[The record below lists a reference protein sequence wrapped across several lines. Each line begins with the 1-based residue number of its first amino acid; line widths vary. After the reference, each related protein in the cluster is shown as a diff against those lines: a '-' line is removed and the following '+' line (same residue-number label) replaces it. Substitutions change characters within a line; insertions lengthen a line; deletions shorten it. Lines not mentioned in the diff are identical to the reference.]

1 MKRKIL
7 GMLLVGSASLFV
19 VGCEN
24 KKEEEKKEDK
34 TPRIICTQ
42 SEEESG
48 MKSFSTVT
56 LTLRDNTY
64 VKEYKAE
71 IKITIDDEDLYKIY
85 AEAIKN
91 DNEDEIDE
99 DVDYKYETDDASK
112 TITTT
117 ITATVTDEKFATATD
132 EEKEEMKTKTLVE
145 RAEQDNGKCEFK
157 NVTRGDIGL

>member
-42 SEEESG
+42 NEEKDG
-48 MKSFSTVT
+48 MKSNTTVT
-56 LTLRDNTY
+56 LLLRDNTY

-71 IKITIDDEDLYKIY
+71 VKVTIDDEDLYKIY
-85 AEAIKN
+85 AEAVKN
-91 DNEDEIDE
+91 DSEEETDE
-99 DVDYKYETDDASK
+99 DVEYKYETDDASK

-117 ITATVTDEKFATATD
+117 IKAVVTDERFAKATD
-132 EEKEEMKTKTLVE
+132 DEKGEMKIKTLVE
-145 RAEQDNGKCEFK
+145 RAESDNGKCEFK
-157 NVTRGDIGL
+157 NVTRGDVGL

>member
-34 TPRIICTQ
+34 TPRIVCTQ
-42 SEEESG
+42 SEEEDG
-48 MKSFSTVT
+48 MKSNTTVT
-56 LTLRDNTY
+56 LLLRDNTY

-71 IKITIDDEDLYKIY
+71 VKTTIEDEDLYKIY
-85 AEAIKN
+85 AEAVKN
-91 DNEDEIDE
+91 DTEDLSDE
-99 DVDYKYETDDASK
+99 DVEYKYETDDASK

-117 ITATVTDEKFATATD
+117 IKAVVTDEKFATATD
-132 EEKEEMKTKTLVE
+132 EEKEEMKIKTLVE
-145 RAEQDNGKCEFK
+145 RAESDNGKCEFK
-157 NVTRGDIGL
+157 NVTRGDVGL

>member
-34 TPRIICTQ
+34 TPKIVCTQ
-42 SEEESG
+42 NEEEDG
-48 MKSFSTVT
+48 MKSNTTVT
-56 LTLRDNTY
+56 LLLRDNTY

-71 IKITIDDEDLYKIY
+71 VKLTIDDEDLYKIY
-85 AEAIKN
+85 SEAVKN
-91 DNEDEIDE
+91 DSEEETDE
-99 DVDYKYETDDASK
+99 DVEYKYDFDDASK

-117 ITATVTDEKFATATD
+117 IKAVVTDEKFATATD
-132 EEKEEMKTKTLVE
+132 EEKEEMKIKTLVE
-145 RAEQDNGKCEFK
+145 RAESDNGKCEFK
-157 NVTRGDIGL
+157 NVTRGDVGL